1 MSQNFDNNIPDFSKR
16 KTALKIL
23 LFLSLI
29 SLFILVIQ
37 LTYIDELSPLQA
49 NLTIIN
55 SFVLFVLVFLYIIL
69 KVGMHATI
77 GRIKEREKVQLPNE
91 FRVDA
96 ARQTH
101 LIITYLLPLPIYI
114 LVLVASISE
123 NVDIFIMLFS
133 LGAILA
139 YSYFLYSTIK
149 SRKYSLE
156 VKDKT
161 ITTFYKNK
169 ETGRFTIEDIAFV
182 AFSGSGKTKV
192 KIGDYAI
199 MKIISFRAEKF
210 LEIPLSLKNYWLM
223 KKYFLKHNVNMDD
236 IYNQ

>member
-1 MSQNFDNNIPDFSKR
+1 MSQDFDNNIPDFSKR

-55 SFVLFVLVFLYIIL
+55 SFVLFILVFLYIIL

-77 GRIKEREKVQLPNE
+77 GRIKEREKVLLPNE

-199 MKIISFRAEKF
+199 MKIISFKAEKF

-223 KKYFLKHNVNMDD
+223 KKYFLKHNVNIGD

>member
-1 MSQNFDNNIPDFSKR
+1 MSQDFDNNIPDFSKR

-55 SFVLFVLVFLYIIL
+55 SFVLFILVFLYIIL

-114 LVLVASISE
+114 LILVASISE

>member
-1 MSQNFDNNIPDFSKR
+1 MSQDFDNNIPDFSKR

-29 SLFILVIQ
+29 SFFILVIQ

-114 LVLVASISE
+114 LVLVTSISE

>member
-1 MSQNFDNNIPDFSKR
+1 MSQDFDNNIPDFSKR

-29 SLFILVIQ
+29 SFFILVIQ

-114 LVLVASISE
+114 LVLAASISE

>member
-1 MSQNFDNNIPDFSKR
+1 MSQDFDNNIPDFSKR
-16 KTALKIL
+16 KTALRIL

-37 LTYIDELSPLQA
+37 LTYIEELSPLQA

-55 SFVLFVLVFLYIIL
+55 SFVLFILVFLYIIL

-77 GRIKEREKVQLPNE
+77 GRIKEREKVQLPDE

-123 NVDIFIMLFS
+123 NIDIFIMLFS

>member
-1 MSQNFDNNIPDFSKR
+1 MSQDFDNNIPDFSKR

-29 SLFILVIQ
+29 SFFILVLQ

-55 SFVLFVLVFLYIIL
+55 SFVLFILVFLYIIL

-114 LVLVASISE
+114 LVLAASISE

-169 ETGRFTIEDIAFV
+169 ETGKFTIEDIAFV

>member
-1 MSQNFDNNIPDFSKR
+1 MSQDFDNNIPDFSKR
-16 KTALKIL
+16 KTALRIL

-192 KIGDYAI
+192 KMGDYAI
-199 MKIISFRAEKF
+199 MKIISFKTEKF

-223 KKYFLKHNVNMDD
+223 KKYFLKHNVNIGD

>member
-1 MSQNFDNNIPDFSKR
+1 MSQDFDNNIPDFSKR

-37 LTYIDELSPLQA
+37 LTYIEELSPLQT

-55 SFVLFVLVFLYIIL
+55 SFVLFILVFLYIIL

-77 GRIKEREKVQLPNE
+77 GRIKEREKVQLPDE

-114 LVLVASISE
+114 LVLAASISE

-199 MKIISFRAEKF
+199 MKIISFKAEKF

>member
-1 MSQNFDNNIPDFSKR
+1 MSQDFDNNIPDFSKR

-55 SFVLFVLVFLYIIL
+55 SFVLFILVFLYIIL

-199 MKIISFRAEKF
+199 MKIISFKAEKF

-223 KKYFLKHNVNMDD
+223 KKYFLKHNVNIGD

>member
-1 MSQNFDNNIPDFSKR
+1 VSQDFDNNIPDFSKR

-29 SLFILVIQ
+29 SFFILVIQ

-55 SFVLFVLVFLYIIL
+55 SFVLFILVFLYIIL

-114 LVLVASISE
+114 LVLAASISE

-223 KKYFLKHNVNMDD
+223 KKYFLKHNVNIGD

>member
-1 MSQNFDNNIPDFSKR
+1 MSQDFDNNIPDFSKR
-16 KTALKIL
+16 KTALRIL

-77 GRIKEREKVQLPNE
+77 GRIKEREKVLLPNE

-199 MKIISFRAEKF
+199 MKIISFKAEKF

-223 KKYFLKHNVNMDD
+223 KKYFLKHNVNIGD

>member
-1 MSQNFDNNIPDFSKR
+1 MSQDFDNNIPNFSKR
-16 KTALKIL
+16 KTALRIL

-55 SFVLFVLVFLYIIL
+55 SFVLFILVFLYIIL

-199 MKIISFRAEKF
+199 MKIISFKAEKF

-223 KKYFLKHNVNMDD
+223 KKYFLKHNVNIGD

>member
-1 MSQNFDNNIPDFSKR
+1 MSQDFDNNIPDFSKR
-16 KTALKIL
+16 KTALRIL

-55 SFVLFVLVFLYIIL
+55 SFVLFILVFLYIIL

-77 GRIKEREKVQLPNE
+77 GRIKEREKVLLPNE

-199 MKIISFRAEKF
+199 MKIISFKAEKF

-223 KKYFLKHNVNMDD
+223 KKYFLKHNVNIGD

>member
-1 MSQNFDNNIPDFSKR
+1 MSQDFDNNIPDFSKR
-16 KTALKIL
+16 KTALRIL

-55 SFVLFVLVFLYIIL
+55 SFVLFILVFLYIIL

-114 LVLVASISE
+114 LVLVANISE

-223 KKYFLKHNVNMDD
+223 KKYFLKHNVNIGD

>member
-1 MSQNFDNNIPDFSKR
+1 MSQDFDNNIPNFSKR
-16 KTALKIL
+16 KTALRIL

-55 SFVLFVLVFLYIIL
+55 SFVLFILVFLYIIL

-169 ETGRFTIEDIAFV
+169 ETGKFTIEDIAFV

-199 MKIISFRAEKF
+199 MEIISFRAEKF

-223 KKYFLKHNVNMDD
+223 KKYFLKHNVNIGD

>member
-1 MSQNFDNNIPDFSKR
+1 MSQDFDNNIPDFSKR
-16 KTALKIL
+16 KTALRIL

-77 GRIKEREKVQLPNE
+77 RRIKEREKVQLPNE

-101 LIITYLLPLPIYI
+101 LIITYLL
-114 LVLVASISE
+114 ASISE

-182 AFSGSGKTKV
+182 AFSGSGKRKV

-199 MKIISFRAEKF
+199 MKIISFKAEKF

-223 KKYFLKHNVNMDD
+223 KKYFLKHNVNIGD

>member
-1 MSQNFDNNIPDFSKR
+1 VSQDFDNNIPDFSKR
-16 KTALKIL
+16 KTALRIL

-55 SFVLFVLVFLYIIL
+55 SFVLFILVFLYIIL

-199 MKIISFRAEKF
+199 MKIISFKAEKF

-223 KKYFLKHNVNMDD
+223 KKYFLKHNVNIGD

>member
-1 MSQNFDNNIPDFSKR
+1 MSQDFDNNIPDFSKR

-69 KVGMHATI
+69 KVGMYATI
-77 GRIKEREKVQLPNE
+77 GRIKEREKVQLPDE

-192 KIGDYAI
+192 KMGDYAI
-199 MKIISFRAEKF
+199 MKIISFKAEKF

>member
-1 MSQNFDNNIPDFSKR
+1 MSQDFDNNIPDFSKR
-16 KTALKIL
+16 KTALRIL

-192 KIGDYAI
+192 KMGDYAI
-199 MKIISFRAEKF
+199 MKIISFKAEKF

-223 KKYFLKHNVNMDD
+223 KKYFLKHNVNIGD

>member
-1 MSQNFDNNIPDFSKR
+1 MSQDFDNNIPDFSKR
-16 KTALKIL
+16 KTALRIL

-114 LVLVASISE
+114 LVLVTSISE

-182 AFSGSGKTKV
+182 ASSGSGKTKV

>member
-1 MSQNFDNNIPDFSKR
+1 VSQDFDNNIPDFSKR

-55 SFVLFVLVFLYIIL
+55 SFVLFILVFLYIIL

-114 LVLVASISE
+114 LILVASISE

>member
-1 MSQNFDNNIPDFSKR
+1 MSQDFDNNIPDFSKR

-37 LTYIDELSPLQA
+37 LTYIEELSPLQA

-223 KKYFLKHNVNMDD
+223 KKYFLKHNVNIGD

>member
-1 MSQNFDNNIPDFSKR
+1 MSQDFDNNIPDFSKR
-16 KTALKIL
+16 KTALRIL

-199 MKIISFRAEKF
+199 MKIISFKAEKF

>member
-1 MSQNFDNNIPDFSKR
+1 MSQDFDNNIPDFSKR
-16 KTALKIL
+16 KTALRIL
-23 LFLSLI
+23 LFLLLI

-55 SFVLFVLVFLYIIL
+55 SFVLFILVFLYIIL

-77 GRIKEREKVQLPNE
+77 GRIKEREKVQLPDE

-169 ETGRFTIEDIAFV
+169 EMGRFTIEDIAFV

-199 MKIISFRAEKF
+199 MRIISFRAEKF

>member
-1 MSQNFDNNIPDFSKR
+1 MSQDFDNNIPDFSKR

-55 SFVLFVLVFLYIIL
+55 SFVLFILVFLYIIL

-223 KKYFLKHNVNMDD
+223 KKYFLKHNVNIGD

>member
-1 MSQNFDNNIPDFSKR
+1 MSQDFDNNIPDFSKR
-16 KTALKIL
+16 KTALRIL

-55 SFVLFVLVFLYIIL
+55 SFVLFILVFLYIIL

-169 ETGRFTIEDIAFV
+169 ETGRFTIENIAFV

-199 MKIISFRAEKF
+199 MKIISFKAEKF

>member
-1 MSQNFDNNIPDFSKR
+1 VSQDFDNNIPDFSKR

-29 SLFILVIQ
+29 SFFILVIQ

-55 SFVLFVLVFLYIIL
+55 SFVLFILVFLYIIL

-114 LVLVASISE
+114 LVLAASISE

-169 ETGRFTIEDIAFV
+169 ETGKFTIEDIAFV

>member
-1 MSQNFDNNIPDFSKR
+1 MSQDFDNNIPDFSKR
-16 KTALKIL
+16 KTALRIL

-55 SFVLFVLVFLYIIL
+55 SFVLFILVFLYIIL

-77 GRIKEREKVQLPNE
+77 RRIKEREKVRLPNE

-114 LVLVASISE
+114 LVLAASISE

-169 ETGRFTIEDIAFV
+169 ETGRFTI
-182 AFSGSGKTKV
+182 
-192 KIGDYAI
+192 
-199 MKIISFRAEKF
+199 
-210 LEIPLSLKNYWLM
+210 
-223 KKYFLKHNVNMDD
+223 
-236 IYNQ
+236 

>member
-1 MSQNFDNNIPDFSKR
+1 VSQDFDNNIPDFSKR

-55 SFVLFVLVFLYIIL
+55 SFVLFILVFLYIIL

-114 LVLVASISE
+114 LVLVASISK

-223 KKYFLKHNVNMDD
+223 KKYFLKHNVNIGD

>member
-1 MSQNFDNNIPDFSKR
+1 MSQDFDNNIPDFSKR
-16 KTALKIL
+16 KTALRIL

-37 LTYIDELSPLQA
+37 LTYIEELSPLQA

-199 MKIISFRAEKF
+199 MKIISFKAEKF

>member
-1 MSQNFDNNIPDFSKR
+1 MSQDFDNNIPDFSKR
-16 KTALKIL
+16 KTALRIL
-23 LFLSLI
+23 LFLLLI
-29 SLFILVIQ
+29 SLFILLIQ

-69 KVGMHATI
+69 KVGMRATI

-114 LVLVASISE
+114 LVLIASISE

-223 KKYFLKHNVNMDD
+223 KKYFLKHNVNIGD

>member
-1 MSQNFDNNIPDFSKR
+1 MSQDFDNNIPDFSKR
-16 KTALKIL
+16 KTALRIL

-37 LTYIDELSPLQA
+37 LTYIDELSSLQA

-114 LVLVASISE
+114 LVLAASISE

-192 KIGDYAI
+192 KMGDYAI
-199 MKIISFRAEKF
+199 MKIISFKAEKF

-223 KKYFLKHNVNMDD
+223 KKYFLKHNVNIGD

>member
-1 MSQNFDNNIPDFSKR
+1 MSQDFDNNIPDFSKR
-16 KTALKIL
+16 KTALRIL

-37 LTYIDELSPLQA
+37 LTYIEELSPLQA

-55 SFVLFVLVFLYIIL
+55 SFVLFILVFLYIIL

-123 NVDIFIMLFS
+123 NIDIFIMLFS

>member
-1 MSQNFDNNIPDFSKR
+1 MSQDFDNNIPDFSKR
-16 KTALKIL
+16 KTALRIL

-223 KKYFLKHNVNMDD
+223 KKYFLKHNVNIGD

>member
-1 MSQNFDNNIPDFSKR
+1 MSQDFDNNIPDFSKR

-29 SLFILVIQ
+29 SLFILVFQ

-123 NVDIFIMLFS
+123 NVDIFIMFFS

>member
-1 MSQNFDNNIPDFSKR
+1 MSQDFDNNIPDFSKR

-223 KKYFLKHNVNMDD
+223 KKYFLKHNVNIGD

>member
-1 MSQNFDNNIPDFSKR
+1 MSQDFDNNIPDFSKR
-16 KTALKIL
+16 KTALRIL

-29 SLFILVIQ
+29 SLFILVFQ

-77 GRIKEREKVQLPNE
+77 GRIKEREKVLLPNE

>member
-1 MSQNFDNNIPDFSKR
+1 MSQDFDNNIPDFSKR
-16 KTALKIL
+16 KTALRIL
-23 LFLSLI
+23 LFLLLI

-77 GRIKEREKVQLPNE
+77 GRIKEREKVQLPDE

-199 MKIISFRAEKF
+199 MKIISFKAEKF

-223 KKYFLKHNVNMDD
+223 KKYFLKHNVNIGD

>member
-29 SLFILVIQ
+29 SFFILVIQ

-55 SFVLFVLVFLYIIL
+55 SFVLFILVFLYIIL

-114 LVLVASISE
+114 LVLAASISE

-199 MKIISFRAEKF
+199 MKIISFKAEKF

-223 KKYFLKHNVNMDD
+223 KKYFLKHNVNIGD

>member
-1 MSQNFDNNIPDFSKR
+1 MSQDFDNNIPDFSKR

-37 LTYIDELSPLQA
+37 LTYIEELSPLQA

-199 MKIISFRAEKF
+199 MKIISFKAEKF